1 MKVLNCSLQITEGL
15 QAVAGGDRLRH
26 AREEAGRGAGVVHGP
41 GVLGG
46 TARDGEAE
54 DLRAAPAGPHLQV
67 QEELPGASPGEGG
80 PVLPVQV
87 QPCGHRHPGRH
98 HGDHRQPGRGRQVQG
113 SGQDGRRQE
122 TPALPGERTADCQM
136 LCVLSRVFMAHESW
150 RN

>member
-54 DLRAAPAGPHLQV
+54 DLRAAPAGPDHQV
-67 QEELPGASPGEGG
+67 QEELPGAPPGEGG
-80 PVLPVQV
+80 PVLSVQV
-87 QPCGHRHPGRH
+87 EPGRDRDPGRH
-98 HGDHRQPGRGRQVQG
+98 YGDHGQPGRGREVQG
-113 SGQDGRRQE
+113 AGQDGR
-122 TPALPGERTADCQM
+122 G
-136 LCVLSRVFMAHESW
+136 
-150 RN
+150 